1 MDVGVF
7 VQQVVTGVFTGS
19 LYGLMALT
27 FVLIWRSSRAL
38 NFGQGEMAT
47 FTTFIFWAF
56 VVHVPYSVGLVLVL
70 PIAFVLGA
78 AIERGLIRQLEG
90 KPHLNAL
97 LLTLGLFLI
106 FNSVSLSIWGPTPH
120 FFHPPLSGSPY
131 HVLGINIPKYQLFVF
146 ICTLAATA
154 ALYALFQFTKLG
166 LAMRAT
172 AFNKNASELCGIP
185 TSIMLMVGWGL
196 AAVMGAIVG
205 VLIAP
210 IATLTPNMSFTLL
223 LLGFT
228 AGVLGGLESPGG
240 VVIGGFLLGV
250 AQNLVGTYL
259 DDWVNFMHLPFDI
272 TNPNAYR
279 NVVAIV
285 LIIVILQLK
294 PGGIFG
300 RAEQER
306 A

>member
-1 MDVGVF
+1 
-7 VQQVVTGVFTGS
+7 
-19 LYGLMALT
+19 
-27 FVLIWRSSRAL
+27 
-38 NFGQGEMAT
+38 
-47 FTTFIFWAF
+47 
-56 VVHVPYSVGLVLVL
+56 
-70 PIAFVLGA
+70 
-78 AIERGLIRQLEG
+78 
-90 KPHLNAL
+90 
-97 LLTLGLFLI
+97 
-106 FNSVSLSIWGPTPH
+106 
-120 FFHPPLSGSPY
+120 
-131 HVLGINIPKYQLFVF
+131 
-146 ICTLAATA
+146 
-154 ALYALFQFTKLG
+154 
-166 LAMRAT
+166 
-172 AFNKNASELCGIP
+172 
-185 TSIMLMVGWGL
+185 MLMVGWGL

-240 VVIGGFLLGV
+240 VVIGGFFLGV

-259 DDWVNFMHLPFDI
+259 DDWVNFLHLPFDI

-285 LIIVILQLK
+285 LIIVILQVK
-294 PGGIFG
+294 PGGVFG

>member
-1 MDVGVF
+1 MTVLI
-7 VQQVVTGVFTGS
+7 QQIITGIFTGS

-47 FTTFIFWAF
+47 FTTFLFWAF
-56 VVHVPYSVGLVLVL
+56 VLHVPYAIGLILVL
-70 PIAFVLGA
+70 PLAFVFGA
-78 AIERGLIRQLEG
+78 VLERGFMRQLEG

-97 LLTLGLFLI
+97 LVTLGFFLI
-106 FNSVSLSIWGPTPH
+106 FNSVSLAVWGPVPH
-120 FFHPPLSGSPY
+120 FFTPPVSGTPFD
-131 HVLGINIPKYQLFVF
+131 VFGIKIPKYQLFVF
-146 ICTLAATA
+146 VCTMVATG

-172 AFNKNASELCGIP
+172 AFNKTASELAGIN
-185 TSIMLMVGWGL
+185 TGNMLMIGWGL

-210 IATLTPNMSFTLL
+210 IAVLTPNMSFNLL

-228 AGVLGGLESPGG
+228 AGVLGGLDSSGG
-240 VVIGGFLLGV
+240 VVIGGFLLGI

-259 DDWVNFMHLPFDI
+259 DDWVNALQLPFEI

-279 NVVAIV
+279 EIIAII
-285 LIIVILQLK
+285 LIILVLQVK
-294 PGGIFG
+294 PGGLFG
-300 RAEQER
+300 RSDGER

>member
-1 MDVGVF
+1 MDMSVF

-56 VVHVPYSVGLVLVL
+56 VVHVPYSIGLLLVL
-70 PIAFVLGA
+70 PIAFVMGS

-90 KPHLNAL
+90 KPPLNAL

-106 FNSVSLSIWGPTPH
+106 FNSLSLSVWGSTPH
-120 FFHPPLSGSPY
+120 FFTPPLSGSPY

-146 ICTLAATA
+146 ICTLVATA

-240 VVIGGFLLGV
+240 VVIGGFFLGV

-259 DDWVNFMHLPFDI
+259 DDWVNFLHLPFDI

-285 LIIVILQLK
+285 LIIVILQVK
-294 PGGIFG
+294 PGGVFG